1 MSLTSLYE
9 LIKIDL
15 MRKGYVMI
23 KKVDLQH
30 LLEEALLTGADFAEI
45 FIEDTKSSS
54 IRVTSGDV
62 TSIDLGNV
70 YGAGVRLI
78 LGLDEV
84 YGFTNDVTY
93 ESILGVVNNLRAS
106 FTGELHRVVPLGK
119 KKPFVYHIKKPMDL
133 VPTSEKSKRL
143 QDLSNQIKAYDPRI
157 VQAITQLLETEQ
169 RVLIANTLGVYQDD
183 IRTYTRVILMA
194 VAQENGQMQ
203 QAFEGPGRY
212 MGFEIFDE
220 VDTVQLANEVAQ
232 SAITLLTA
240 EDMVSQV
247 MPVVLH
253 NAFGGVIFHEACG
266 HPLEATAVAKG
277 LSPFVGKLGEKVG
290 SDLVT
295 AYDDGNVEGAW
306 GRLSFDD
313 EGKATQKNLLI
324 ENGVLKGYLIDYR
337 NARKMKMDPTGSGR
351 RQSYK
356 YSPTS
361 RMNST
366 YIAPGKDKFE
376 DIIKDTKYGLFAKKL
391 GGGTVV
397 PATGE
402 FNFAVQEG
410 YMIEDGKLTR
420 PVRGAMLIGHGKDIL
435 FKIDKIA
442 DNLEFGQG
450 MCGSLSGSIPVDVG
464 QPTIRVSSM
473 TVGGSGGKK

>member
-1 MSLTSLYE
+1 ME
-9 LIKIDL
+9 KD
-15 MRKGYVMI
+15 
-23 KKVDLQH
+23 KVQSMLDYA
-30 LLEEALLTGADFAEI
+30 LETGADFAEI
-45 FIEDTKSSS
+45 FLEDTQTSQ

-62 TSIDLGNV
+62 TNIDRSNV
-70 YGAGVRLI
+70 YGAGVRLL

-84 YGFTNDVTY
+84 YGYTNLVN
-93 ESILGVVNNLRAS
+93 ESNLKDLISNLRAS
-106 FTGELHRVVPLGK
+106 FDAKQQTSKPLGQA
-119 KKPFVYHIKKPMDL
+119 KPYVNQVKRPMLEVD
-133 VPTSEKSKRL
+133 VKEKTDKL
-143 QDLSNQIKAYDPRI
+143 IHLSNLIRNHDSRI

-169 RVLIANTLGVYQDD
+169 NVLVANSHGVYQNDL
-183 IRTYTRVILMA
+183 RTYTRVVLMA
-194 VAQENGQMQ
+194 VAKEGDQMQ

-212 MGFEIFDE
+212 MGFEIFDAIDF
-220 VDTVQLANEVAQ
+220 DTLAIEVAT
-232 SAITLLTA
+232 SAITLLSA
-240 EDMVSQV
+240 DDMTSQV

-253 NAFGGVIFHEACG
+253 NGFGGVIFHEACG

-277 LSPFVGKLGEKVG
+277 LSPFVGKVGEKIG
-290 SDLVT
+290 SDIVT
-295 AYDDGNVEGAW
+295 AYDDGDVENAW

-313 EGKATQKNLLI
+313 EGMKTQKNLLI

-337 NARKMKMDPTGSGR
+337 NSRKMKMDPTGSAR

-356 YSPTS
+356 FSPTS

-376 DIIKDTKYGLFAKKL
+376 DIIKETSYGLFAKKL

-410 YMIEDGKLTR
+410 YMIENGKLTR
-420 PVRGAMLIGHGKDIL
+420 PVRGAMLIGHGKDVL

-473 TVGGSGGKK
+473 TVGGSGGQK